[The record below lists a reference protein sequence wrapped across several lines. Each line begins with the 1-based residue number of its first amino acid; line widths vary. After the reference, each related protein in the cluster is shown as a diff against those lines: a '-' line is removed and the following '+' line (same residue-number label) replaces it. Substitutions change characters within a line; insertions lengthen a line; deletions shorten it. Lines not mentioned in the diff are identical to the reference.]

1 MKTSIL
7 LTIFL
12 CGATCFSHDAQARPK
27 QKTAKPKASQPQKKA
42 ADSMPEYLPSAT
54 AAPNTPLSEAVRVGN
69 MLYLAG
75 QLGFLPGT
83 RNLAPGGIAA
93 ETKQTMENIRAVL
106 EKHGS
111 GFDRVV
117 KCTVMLADIKERD
130 AMSEIYITYFAKGR
144 MPARS
149 AFATGG
155 LAANGRVEIECMAT
169 VK

>member
-1 MKTSIL
+1 MRPLIL
-7 LTIFL
+7 LTFFICCTIAL
-12 CGATCFSHDAQARPK
+12 QPDAEARTR
-27 QKTAKPKASQPQKKA
+27 QKAVKPKPASTQKKPA
-42 ADSMPEYLPSAT
+42 ENLPEYLPAANAAPT
-54 AAPNTPLSEAVRVGN
+54 AALSEAVRVGN
-69 MLYLAG
+69 ILYLSG

-111 GFDRVV
+111 SFDRVV

-130 AMSEIYITYFAKGR
+130 AMNEVYVKYFAEGR
-144 MPARS
+144 RPARS
-149 AFATGG
+149 AFGTSG

>member
-1 MKTSIL
+1 MKYLVL
-7 LTIFL
+7 LMISSCCAVL
-12 CGATCFSHDAQARPK
+12 LSVDVEAGSK
-27 QKTAKPKASQPQKKA
+27 QKSAKPKATQKKA
-42 ADSMPEYLPSAT
+42 GDTMPEYLPAAT
-54 AAPNTPLSEAVRVGN
+54 AAPTAALSEAVRVGN
-69 MLYLAG
+69 MLYLSG

-93 ETKQTMENIRAVL
+93 ETRQTMENIRAVL

-111 GFDRVV
+111 SFDRVV

-130 AMSEIYITYFAKGR
+130 AMNEVYVKYFTEGHR
-144 MPARS
+144 PARS
-149 AFATGG
+149 AFGTSG

>member
-1 MKTSIL
+1 MKTLIL
-7 LTIFL
+7 LAVF
-12 CGATCFSHDAQARPK
+12 TCCAIALSLDAQARPK
-27 QKTAKPKASQPQKKA
+27 QKTAKPKPNSAQKKA
-42 ADSMPEYLPSAT
+42 ADAMPEYLPSAS
-54 AAPNTPLSEAVRVGN
+54 AAATSPLSEAVRVGN
-69 MLYLAG
+69 MLYLSG

-93 ETKQTMENIRAVL
+93 ETRQTMENIRGVL

-111 GFDRVV
+111 SFDRVV

-130 AMSEIYITYFAKGR
+130 AMNEVYVTYFTQGHR
-144 MPARS
+144 PARS
-149 AFATGG
+149 AFGTSG